1 MSMRLVQPPDFQ
13 AALFCH
19 TELSWIVEHR
29 AALLIFGGGWSQWC
43 SGAVVLLAG
52 LGGLC
57 EKPGIKPK
65 LAA

>member
-29 AALLIFGGGWSQWC
+29 AALLIFGGGVVT
-43 SGAVVLLAG
+43 VVLRG
-52 LGGLC
+52 SGT
-57 EKPGIKPK
+57 PGRPRGTM
-65 LAA
+65 